1 MEYIKLNSGEKMPI
15 IGTGTN
21 TYGKENNQYKGKL
34 TGDFTSLEDAI
45 DLGYRSVD
53 AAVSYRNEAGVGET
67 LKKSNVPREEFFI
80 TSKLPVSDEYVLTK
94 QAVRQTIDNS
104 LKNFHTDYLDLYLI
118 QQSIENIATSK
129 QTWEV
134 VEEYSKN
141 GKLRSI
147 GVSDFDAKLL
157 NEMKNFATIEPALNH
172 IQINLKEPNPE
183 LIDLLKNMD

>member
-67 LKKSNVPREEFFI
+67 LKK
-80 TSKLPVSDEYVLTK
+80 K
-94 QAVRQTIDNS
+94 QRPSRRI
-104 LKNFHTDYLDLYLI
+104 FHH
-118 QQSIENIATSK
+118 E
-129 QTWEV
+129 
-134 VEEYSKN
+134 
-141 GKLRSI
+141 
-147 GVSDFDAKLL
+147 
-157 NEMKNFATIEPALNH
+157 
-172 IQINLKEPNPE
+172 
-183 LIDLLKNMD
+183 